1 MNETEQV
8 TRIILS
14 FMMSLAIIFII
25 AKIIGEERKA
35 LWFKKR
41 TKSNIFTRRGFL
53 GDTWNFGVPKQWQG
67 FVVVFFMY
75 GLIGVCSYLM
85 IFTN

>member
-1 MNETEQV
+1 MGEAQQV
-8 TRIILS
+8 TRIIIS
-14 FMMSLAIIFII
+14 FVTSLAIIYII

-35 LWFKKR
+35 QWFKKR

-53 GDTWNFGVPKQWQG
+53 GDTWNFGVPYRWQG
-67 FVVVFFMY
+67 FMVVFFMFGII
-75 GLIGVCSYLM
+75 GLVSYAV